1 MHWPVAWPSNEIP
14 LNTAHNAANGMT
26 AKSHL
31 LYLLKHLVWQILELS
46 YCIALYNGE
55 DVDDIPLQKTCKKRT
70 FITTISRYLFI

>member
-55 DVDDIPLQKTCKKRT
+55 DVDDIPLQKPAKNRT
-70 FITTISRYLFI
+70 FIMILIYVI